1 MSYIF
6 KDVWNCGDIQA
17 LLNEGKCIQKRL
29 GKVISSSST
38 DSDAI
43 GRTFRDLTL
52 NGKVQSALRYL
63 SRTTNGGAFKLE
75 DLVPEK

>member
-6 KDVWNCGDIQA
+6 KDVWNCDDIQA

-38 DSDAI
+38 DSDTI
-43 GRTFRDLTL
+43 SRTFRDLML

-63 SRTTNGGAFKLE
+63 SRITNGGVLKLE